1 MPGANPAKLRSGASK
16 AYRRKTMQGA
26 YSMNQQEN
34 DFASSRWVA
43 VVSRSE
49 PVRRSLQMLLESDD
63 LAVETYASS
72 SALIQ
77 DAEALHPGCMIFDR
91 DALPTGLSLRE
102 LLSGAPRTKVI
113 LLLAQTDLSRGL
125 RHLISEV
132 FDVFEMPFSPSDLL
146 HSVRA
151 AVDSHGRAELV
162 YGQTALDGLTER
174 EREILQHLVQGRS
187 AKLIGRTLGI
197 SPRTVEVHRARIMD
211 KLSARNLVDLVRI
224 AVQSADA
231 SSPRT
236 PDLAIQ
242 N

>member
-1 MPGANPAKLRSGASK
+1 
-16 AYRRKTMQGA
+16 MQGDHRM
-26 YSMNQQEN
+26 SQQES
-34 DFASSRWVA
+34 DIASSRWVA

-49 PVRRSLQMLLESDD
+49 PVRSSLQMLLESDE
-63 LAVETYASS
+63 LAVQTYASS
-72 SALIQ
+72 AVLTQ
-77 DAEALHPGCMIFDR
+77 ETEDLRPGCMIFDR
-91 DALPTGLSLRE
+91 DALPTGLSLKE

-113 LLLAQTDLSRGL
+113 LLLSQTDLSRGL
-125 RHLISEV
+125 RHLIPEA
-132 FDVFEMPFSPSDLL
+132 FDVFEMPFSPADLL

-162 YGQTALDGLTER
+162 YGQTALDGLTDR

-187 AKLIGRTLGI
+187 AKLIGRMLGI

-224 AVQSADA
+224 AVQSGDA
-231 SSPRT
+231 TPPRA
-236 PDLAIQ
+236 PELAVQ

>member
-1 MPGANPAKLRSGASK
+1 MPSRNTAKLRPRAV
-16 AYRRKTMQGA
+16 QGDN
-26 YSMNQQEN
+26 SMAQQD

-49 PVRRSLQMLLESDD
+49 PVRRSLQMLLESDE
-63 LAVETYASS
+63 LAVQTFASS

-77 DAEALHPGCMIFDR
+77 DAEALHPGCLIFDR

-102 LLSGAPRTKVI
+102 LLTNAPRTKVI
-113 LLLAQTDLSRGL
+113 LLLTHSDLSRGL
-125 RHLISEV
+125 RRLIPEV
-132 FDVFEMPFSPSDLL
+132 FDVFEMPFAPADLL
-146 HSVRA
+146 QSVRA

-162 YGQTALDGLTER
+162 YGHSALDGLTER
-174 EREILQHLVQGRS
+174 EREILQHLVLGRS

-224 AVQSADA
+224 AVQSADG
-231 SSPRT
+231 SPQRA
-236 PDLAIQ
+236 PELAVQ